1 MMGTTICAC
10 QLAASGVHHTT
21 AGRPFSD
28 RRAAAQSNAKRVRRS
43 SVQRAGVCMRRQRSQ
58 ALDSSKTSE
67 TGWRTAPRHHPS
79 RHTTGETRLAR
90 RGGEAAEVPWP
101 GQAARLR
108 REHFFAFPQTKVSHV
123 RSRRPLCAHLAS
135 PRASPPVVTHSS
147 ANPAWVASREPLQ
160 RFPQALE
167 QSQSA
172 ALLPATRSG
181 LHSVAAAAAVAVA
194 VARRGTAR
202 HGTCCCAF
210 LLGPGA
216 PCAPPCPMAG
226 AGHRAVTERG
236 PFASPSEWMAV
247 ARHGAC

>member
-194 VARRGTAR
+194 RRGTAR

>member
-1 MMGTTICAC
+1 MMGLGTICAC

-101 GQAARLR
+101 GQAAPSRALFCFSANKQKFRTCAPAGLSAPTWPLR
-108 REHFFAFPQTKVSHV
+108 AR
-123 RSRRPLCAHLAS
+123 RRPLSPTHPPIRPGWRRASPSSAS
-135 PRASPPVVTHSS
+135 PRPSSSHRAPPFCQ
-147 ANPAWVASREPLQ
+147 PLEVDCTPSQ
-160 RFPQALE
+160 PQP
-167 QSQSA
+167 QSQS
-172 ALLPATRSG
+172 
-181 LHSVAAAAAVAVA
+181 
-194 VARRGTAR
+194 RGAAR

-236 PFASPSEWMAV
+236 AFASPSEWMAV